1 MMAALLKDLFDKK
14 LIRKLSSEIK
24 EVYSE
29 FDEKEFINNIFNK
42 EWDKKELKQR
52 IRHISENMKNGLPD
66 SYKKSIKILKPVSL
80 KFSGLEHLIFPDFVE
95 LCGIDDLKTSIYAME
110 YFTEGSSS
118 EFPVRQFIIKY
129 ENEMMRQMNAW
140 SKSNNEHVRRLAS
153 EGCRPRLPWA
163 MALPEFKNDPASILP
178 ILKRLKSDKS
188 EYVRRSVANNLND
201 ISKDNPAIV
210 IKIAKQ
216 WKGLSPDTDKLI
228 KHGCRTLLKS
238 GEPKILKLFG
248 YKEPKDILLKKFK
261 VTKEIRMGE
270 EVMFSFSL
278 LTTKN
283 RIGKLRIEYIVD
295 FVRQNNKTGKKVFK
309 ISEGDYSES
318 VREISKKHSFR
329 EISTRRYYPGKHGL
343 SIIVN
348 GEVLAKKSFLIKA

>member
-1 MMAALLKDLFDKK
+1 MATLLKDIFDEKLVKK
-14 LIRKLSSEIK
+14 LASEIK
-24 EVYSE
+24 GIYSE
-29 FDEKEFINNIFNK
+29 FDKKKFFNRVFTK
-42 EWDKKELKQR
+42 EWNKKELKQR
-52 IRHISENMKNGLPD
+52 IRHISENMKIALPD
-66 SYKKSIKILKPVSL
+66 SYNKSINILKPVSL
-80 KFSGLEHLIFPDFVE
+80 KFTDLEHLIFPDFVE
-95 LCGIDDLKTSIYAME
+95 LCGIDDLKTSVDAME

-129 ENEMMRQMNAW
+129 EKEMMKQMTAW

-163 MALPEFKNDPASILP
+163 IALPEFKKDPASILP
-178 ILKRLKSDKS
+178 ILERLKSDQS

-201 ISKDNPAIV
+201 ISKDNPDIV
-210 IKIAKQ
+210 IKIAKR
-216 WKGLSPDTDKLI
+216 WIGLNPNTDKLV

-248 YKEPKDILLKKFK
+248 YKDPVNIQVKKLK
-261 VTKEIRMGE
+261 VTKEIKMGE
-270 EVMFSFSL
+270 DIQFSFFL
-278 LTTKN
+278 ATTNNKL
-283 RIGKLRIEYIVD
+283 GKLRIEYIVD

-309 ISEGDYSES
+309 ISEGEYSEAARN
-318 VREISKKHSFR
+318 VSKKHSFR

-348 GEVLAKKSFLIKA
+348 GKLLAKISFLIV